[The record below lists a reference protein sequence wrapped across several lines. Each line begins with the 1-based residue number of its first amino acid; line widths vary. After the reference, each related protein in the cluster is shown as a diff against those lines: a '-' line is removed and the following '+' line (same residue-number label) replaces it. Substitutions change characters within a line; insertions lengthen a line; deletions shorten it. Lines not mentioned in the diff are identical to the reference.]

1 MVDKYHNEWIIRDMV
16 TDACILKA
24 QSRAFHFLSD
34 MAYDLDNSIE
44 MLEGI
49 ECLSTIGLQV
59 ELLKRKC
66 LYLCIANSI
75 GDTVL
80 LLKDYVED

>member
-16 TDACILKA
+16 ADARIFKT

-34 MAYDLDNSIE
+34 MAYDLDTSIE

-49 ECLSTIGLQV
+49 ECLSTICLQI
-59 ELLKRKC
+59 EFLERKC
-66 LYLCIANSI
+66 FYLRTANSV
-75 GDTVL
+75 GRLWRTDDDTN
-80 LLKDYVED
+80 

>member
-1 MVDKYHNEWIIRDMV
+1 MGDKYHNEWIIRDIV
-16 TDACILKA
+16 TDARIFKA

-44 MLEGI
+44 ILEGI
-49 ECLSTIGLQV
+49 ECLSTICLQV

-66 LYLCIANSI
+66 LYLHTANSI
-75 GDTVL
+75 GRLWRADN
-80 LLKDYVED
+80 D

>member
-16 TDACILKA
+16 ADVHIFKA
-24 QSRAFHFLSD
+24 QSRTFHFLSD

-49 ECLSTIGLQV
+49 ECLSTISLQV
-59 ELLKRKC
+59 KLLERKC
-66 LYLCIANSI
+66 FYLRTANSI
-75 GDTVL
+75 GRL
-80 LLKDYVED
+80 CED

>member
-16 TDACILKA
+16 ADVHIFKA

-34 MAYDLDNSIE
+34 MAFDLDNSIE

-49 ECLSTIGLQV
+49 EHLSTMYLQV
-59 ELLKRKC
+59 ELIKRKC
-66 LYLCIANSI
+66 LYLRTANSI
-75 GDTVL
+75 GRLWRADNDTN
-80 LLKDYVED
+80 

>member
-16 TDACILKA
+16 ADARILKA

-34 MAYDLDNSIE
+34 LAYGLDNSIE

-49 ECLSTIGLQV
+49 ECLSTICLQV
-59 ELLKRKC
+59 ELLKRQC
-66 LYLCIANSI
+66 LYLRTANSI
-75 GDTVL
+75 GRSWGG
-80 LLKDYVED
+80 

>member
-1 MVDKYHNEWIIRDMV
+1 MGDKYHNEWIIHDIV
-16 TDACILKA
+16 KDARIFKA

-44 MLEGI
+44 ILEGI
-49 ECLSTIGLQV
+49 ECLSTICLQV

-66 LYLCIANSI
+66 FYLRTANSI
-75 GDTVL
+75 GRLWRADNG
-80 LLKDYVED
+80 

>member
-16 TDACILKA
+16 VDARIFKA

-34 MAYDLDNSIE
+34 MSYDLDNSIE

-49 ECLSTIGLQV
+49 KRLPTMCLQ
-59 ELLKRKC
+59 EEFLKRKC
-66 LYLCIANSI
+66 LYLRTANSI
-75 GDTVL
+75 GRLWGEGGKSD
-80 LLKDYVED
+80 E